1 MTEQKNLQADV
12 LMKTYLKR
20 VKGPFFYN
28 ATFLFRAYFPGTVV
42 CLITD
47 ESQVINYRSRMT
59 SFL

>member
-20 VKGPFFYN
+20 VKGPFCN

-42 CLITD
+42 CLVTD